1 MASNFVNEIAV
12 VKVPETSTAPEGKCA
27 EAVAEM
33 ARQGRIIQ
41 VVGQIIDGKVVIDQA
56 SLDELAAKYPGA
68 NMSFIAVNAPFDP
81 THSVSL
87 A

>member
-1 MASNFVNEIAV
+1 MADNVVNEIAI
-12 VKVPETSTAPEGKCA
+12 VKGPEEIGVEGKCG

-33 ARQGRIIQ
+33 ARQGRIVR
-41 VVGQIIDGKVVIDQA
+41 VVGQIIDGRVVIDQA
-56 SLDELAAKYPGA
+56 SLDEIAARFPGA
-68 NMSFIAVNAPFDP
+68 NMSFVAVNAPFDP

>member
-1 MASNFVNEIAV
+1 MASSTVNEIAV
-12 VKVPETSTAPEGKCA
+12 VKGPEQIGVTGKCGD
-27 EAVAEM
+27 AVTEM
-33 ARQGRIIQ
+33 ARQGRIVQ
-41 VVGQIIDGKVVIDQA
+41 VVGQIIDGRVVIDQA
-56 SLDELAAKYPGA
+56 SLDELAAKFPGA